1 MNSQDSKL
9 FKKKFIDCNLTK
21 KMPHMKKIVVNI
33 FLIFNLL
40 NLYSQDRRVITT
52 AVPFLMI
59 SADARA
65 SGLGEQGVATSP
77 DAFSQHWNPAKY
89 VFLEN
94 KSGVGV
100 SYTPYLSK
108 LVSDVFLANLNYYN
122 VIDERSSWSTSFKYF
137 SLGDIDILQNP
148 QDIPYLENPN
158 EFTLDASYILK
169 LNDNFSMGVTG
180 RYLMSDVK
188 LQSVDSDSSSAS
200 SFAVDISGFY
210 QSDERAYENFNGLWR
225 FGFNISNMG
234 PKMKYEELGKNNF
247 IPTNLKLG
255 SAFDFIFDSS
265 NKLSINLELN
275 KLLVPSPSVPI
286 YNSNDQII
294 GYNQADVTFLSGLFK
309 SFGDAPDGFSE
320 ELKEITLSL
329 GLEYTY
335 NDSFALR
342 VGYFGENEDKGARK
356 YVTFGT
362 GFSLE
367 EIDLDLSYLLS
378 SSSVISPLENTLR
391 FSFTY
396 NFN

>member
-1 MNSQDSKL
+1 
-9 FKKKFIDCNLTK
+9 
-21 KMPHMKKIVVNI
+21 MPYMKKIVVSV
-33 FLIFNLL
+33 FLVFNLI

-89 VFLEN
+89 VFLDN

-169 LNDNFSMGVTG
+169 LNDNFSLGVTG

-210 QSDERAYENFNGLWR
+210 QSSERAYENFNGLWR

-275 KLLVPSPSVPI
+275 KLLVPSPSVPV

-320 ELKEITLSL
+320 ELKEVTLSI
-329 GLEYTY
+329 GFEYTY

>member
-1 MNSQDSKL
+1 
-9 FKKKFIDCNLTK
+9 
-21 KMPHMKKIVVNI
+21 MKKIVVNI

-89 VFLEN
+89 VFLDN

-108 LVSDVFLANLNYYN
+108 LVSDVFLANLNYFN
-122 VIDERSSWSTSFKYF
+122 VIDDRSSWSTSFKYF

-320 ELKEITLSL
+320 ELKEVTLSL

>member
-1 MNSQDSKL
+1 
-9 FKKKFIDCNLTK
+9 
-21 KMPHMKKIVVNI
+21 MKKIVVSI

-89 VFLEN
+89 VFLDN

-108 LVSDVFLANLNYYN
+108 LVSDVFLANLNYFN
-122 VIDERSSWSTSFKYF
+122 VIDDRSSWSTSFKYF

-320 ELKEITLSL
+320 ELKEVTLSL

>member
-1 MNSQDSKL
+1 
-9 FKKKFIDCNLTK
+9 
-21 KMPHMKKIVVNI
+21 MKKII
-33 FLIFNLL
+33 FSLFLFINLI

-89 VFLEN
+89 VFLDN

-108 LVSDVFLANLNYYN
+108 LVSDVFLANINYYN

-169 LNDNFSMGVTG
+169 LNENFSMGVTG

-188 LQSVDSDSSSAS
+188 LQSVDSDSSSAN

-210 QSDERAYENFNGLWR
+210 QSDERAYENFNGIWR

>member
-1 MNSQDSKL
+1 
-9 FKKKFIDCNLTK
+9 
-21 KMPHMKKIVVNI
+21 MKKIVVNI

-122 VIDERSSWSTSFKYF
+122 VIDDRSSWSTSFKYF

>member
-1 MNSQDSKL
+1 
-9 FKKKFIDCNLTK
+9 
-21 KMPHMKKIVVNI
+21 MPYMRNI
-33 FLIFNLL
+33 FLTLIIIFSSFNLH
-40 NLYSQDRRVITT
+40 SQDRRVITT

-65 SGLGEQGVATSP
+65 SGLGEQGVATTP

-89 VFLEN
+89 VFIEN

-122 VIDERSSWSTSFKYF
+122 VINDRSSWSTSFKYF

-148 QDIPYLENPN
+148 QDVPYLENPN
-158 EFTLDASYILK
+158 EFTLDASYVLK

-180 RYLMSDVK
+180 RFLMSDVK

-200 SFAVDISGFY
+200 SFAVDISGFF
-210 QSDERAYENFNGLWR
+210 QSDERAYKNFNGIWR
-225 FGFNISNMG
+225 AGFNISNMG
-234 PKMKYEELGKNNF
+234 PRMKYEELGKNNF
-247 IPTNLKLG
+247 IPTNLKIG

-265 NKLSINLELN
+265 NKLSLNLELN
-275 KLLVPSPSVPI
+275 KLLVPSPSIPV
-286 YNSNDQII
+286 YNSNNQII
-294 GYNQADVTFLSGLFK
+294 GYNQEDISFLSGLFK

-320 ELKEITLSL
+320 EIKEITLAL
-329 GLEYTY
+329 GLEYLY

-356 YVTFGT
+356 YITFGT
-362 GFSLE
+362 GFSLDD
-367 EIDLDLSYLLS
+367 INIDLSYLLS
-378 SSSVISPLENTLR
+378 TSNIISPLENTLR

>member
-1 MNSQDSKL
+1 
-9 FKKKFIDCNLTK
+9 
-21 KMPHMKKIVVNI
+21 MPNMKKIVVNI

-89 VFLEN
+89 VFLDN

-122 VIDERSSWSTSFKYF
+122 VIDDRSSWSTSFKYF

>member
-1 MNSQDSKL
+1 
-9 FKKKFIDCNLTK
+9 
-21 KMPHMKKIVVNI
+21 MPYMRNI
-33 FLIFNLL
+33 FLTLIIIISSFNLH
-40 NLYSQDRRVITT
+40 SQDRRVITT

-65 SGLGEQGVATSP
+65 SGLGEQGVATTP

-89 VFLEN
+89 VFIEN

-122 VIDERSSWSTSFKYF
+122 VINDRSSWSTSFKYF

-148 QDIPYLENPN
+148 QDVPYLENPN

-180 RYLMSDVK
+180 RFLMSDVK

-200 SFAVDISGFY
+200 SFAVDISGFF
-210 QSDERAYENFNGLWR
+210 QSDERAYENFNGIWR
-225 FGFNISNMG
+225 AGFNISNMG
-234 PKMKYEELGKNNF
+234 PRMKYEELGKNNF
-247 IPTNLKLG
+247 IPTNLKIG

-265 NKLSINLELN
+265 NKLSLNLELN
-275 KLLVPSPSVPI
+275 KLLVPSPSIPV

-294 GYNQADVTFLSGLFK
+294 GYNQEDISFLSGLFK

-320 ELKEITLSL
+320 EIKEITLAL
-329 GLEYTY
+329 GLEYLY

-356 YVTFGT
+356 YITFGT
-362 GFSLE
+362 GFRLDD
-367 EIDLDLSYLLS
+367 INIDLSYLLS
-378 SSSVISPLENTLR
+378 TSNIISPLENTLR

>member
-1 MNSQDSKL
+1 
-9 FKKKFIDCNLTK
+9 
-21 KMPHMKKIVVNI
+21 MKKIVVSI

-40 NLYSQDRRVITT
+40 YLYSQDRRVITT

-89 VFLEN
+89 VFLDN

-108 LVSDVFLANLNYYN
+108 LVSDVFLANINYYN

-294 GYNQADVTFLSGLFK
+294 GYNQADITFLSGLFK

-342 VGYFGENEDKGARK
+342 VGYFGENENKGARK

>member
-1 MNSQDSKL
+1 
-9 FKKKFIDCNLTK
+9 
-21 KMPHMKKIVVNI
+21 MPFVKKIVVSI

-40 NLYSQDRRVITT
+40 YLNSQDRRVITT

-89 VFLEN
+89 VFLDN

-108 LVSDVFLANLNYYN
+108 LVSDVFLANINYYN

-200 SFAVDISGFY
+200 SFAVDVSGFY

-329 GLEYTY
+329 GVEYTY

>member
-1 MNSQDSKL
+1 
-9 FKKKFIDCNLTK
+9 
-21 KMPHMKKIVVNI
+21 MKKIVVSV
-33 FLIFNLL
+33 FLVFNLI

-89 VFLEN
+89 VFLDN

-169 LNDNFSMGVTG
+169 LNDNFSLGVTG

-210 QSDERAYENFNGLWR
+210 QSSERAYENFNGLWR

-320 ELKEITLSL
+320 ELKEVTLSI
-329 GLEYTY
+329 GFEYTY

>member
-1 MNSQDSKL
+1 
-9 FKKKFIDCNLTK
+9 
-21 KMPHMKKIVVNI
+21 MKKIVVNI

-65 SGLGEQGVATSP
+65 SGLGEQGVATTP

-89 VFLEN
+89 VFLDN

-122 VIDERSSWSTSFKYF
+122 VIDDRSSWSTSFKYF

-294 GYNQADVTFLSGLFK
+294 GYNQADITFLSGLFK

>member
-1 MNSQDSKL
+1 
-9 FKKKFIDCNLTK
+9 
-21 KMPHMKKIVVNI
+21 MPYMKKIVVNI

-77 DAFSQHWNPAKY
+77 DAFSQHWYPAKY
-89 VFLEN
+89 VFLDN

>member
-1 MNSQDSKL
+1 
-9 FKKKFIDCNLTK
+9 
-21 KMPHMKKIVVNI
+21 MKKIVVNI

-65 SGLGEQGVATSP
+65 SGLGEQGVATTP

-89 VFLEN
+89 VFLDN

>member
-1 MNSQDSKL
+1 
-9 FKKKFIDCNLTK
+9 
-21 KMPHMKKIVVNI
+21 MPYMKKIVVNI

-89 VFLEN
+89 VFLDN

-158 EFTLDASYILK
+158 EFTFDASYILK

>member
-1 MNSQDSKL
+1 
-9 FKKKFIDCNLTK
+9 
-21 KMPHMKKIVVNI
+21 MPYMKKIVVNI

-89 VFLEN
+89 VFLDN

-210 QSDERAYENFNGLWR
+210 QSEERAYENFNGLWR

>member
-1 MNSQDSKL
+1 
-9 FKKKFIDCNLTK
+9 
-21 KMPHMKKIVVNI
+21 MPYMRNI
-33 FLIFNLL
+33 FLTLIIIFSSFNLH
-40 NLYSQDRRVITT
+40 SQDRRVITT

-65 SGLGEQGVATSP
+65 SGLGEQGVATTP

-89 VFLEN
+89 VFIEN

-122 VIDERSSWSTSFKYF
+122 VINDRSSWSTSFKYF

-148 QDIPYLENPN
+148 QDVPYLENPN

-180 RYLMSDVK
+180 RFFLFVFK

-200 SFAVDISGFY
+200 SFAVDISGFF
-210 QSDERAYENFNGLWR
+210 QSDERAYENFNGIWR
-225 FGFNISNMG
+225 AGFNISNMG
-234 PKMKYEELGKNNF
+234 PRMKYEELGKNNF
-247 IPTNLKLG
+247 IPTNLKIG

-265 NKLSINLELN
+265 NKLSLNLELN
-275 KLLVPSPSVPI
+275 KLLVPSPSIPV

-294 GYNQADVTFLSGLFK
+294 GYNQEDISFLSGLFK

-320 ELKEITLSL
+320 EIKEITLAL
-329 GLEYTY
+329 GLEYLY

-356 YVTFGT
+356 YITFGT
-362 GFSLE
+362 GFSLDD
-367 EIDLDLSYLLS
+367 INIDLSYLLS
-378 SSSVISPLENTLR
+378 TSNIISPLENTLR